1 MFHSFSPI
9 QVDGIV
15 RGLSV
20 GITENVFTNSY
31 KQIFSPKT
39 GVVTKD
45 GLDTRASNL
54 MLVLIATAPQPIES
68 YLQQMYSSILPREP
82 NLFQGIFNQASIQGF
97 RERQVR
103 WSYNRSFYVF
113 YRTIQHYSE

>member
-1 MFHSFSPI
+1 MDVNEI
-9 QVDGIV
+9 D
-15 RGLSV
+15 
-20 GITENVFTNSY
+20 ITANVFTTTL

-54 MLVLIATAPQPIES
+54 MLVLIATATQPIEV
-68 YLQQMYSSILPREP
+68 YLQKMYASLLPREP
-82 NLFQGIFNQASIQGF
+82 HLLQGIFNKDSIQGF

-113 YRTIQHYSE
+113 YRTVQQYSE